1 LAKEREKGKE
11 RRKKSFDSFFFFLF
25 EQKGGIFSFSFFL
38 FYSTVFINL
47 LLLLFMAT
55 YKVRLLNESKSL
67 DVVIPCAGD
76 QFILEAAEE
85 NNIELPY
92 SCRAG
97 SCSTCLGKV
106 SAGTLEQPDQTFLDE
121 DQLGQGFV
129 LTCVAYPTSDV
140 TVLTHEEENLY

>member
-1 LAKEREKGKE
+1 MAK
-11 RRKKSFDSFFFFLF
+11 
-25 EQKGGIFSFSFFL
+25 
-38 FYSTVFINL
+38 
-47 LLLLFMAT
+47 
-55 YKVRLLNESKSL
+55 YKVRLLNTAENL
-67 DVVIPCAGD
+67 DVTIECAD
-76 QFILEAAEE
+76 NKFILEAAED

-106 SAGTLEQPDQTFLDE
+106 TKGTIDQPDQTFLDDE
-121 DQLGQGFV
+121 QMKNGFV